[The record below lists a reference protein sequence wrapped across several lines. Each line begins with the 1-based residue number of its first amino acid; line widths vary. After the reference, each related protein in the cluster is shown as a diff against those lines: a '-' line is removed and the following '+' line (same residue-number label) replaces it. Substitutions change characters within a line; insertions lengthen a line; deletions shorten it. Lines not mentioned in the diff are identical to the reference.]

1 MKIYLIIGG
10 MALITFSI
18 RYLMFAA
25 ARRFEFPPWFG
36 EVLRFVPPAV
46 LSAIILPSVLI
57 PRGTEVVF
65 GIGSPH
71 LIGAAA
77 ALLVGLKTHSLLAV
91 IVTGMAVFWVWKW
104 LWPLLAILLY
114 NAHL

>member
-10 MALITFSI
+10 MAAITFSI

-25 ARRFEFPPWFG
+25 AHRFEFPAWFAG
-36 EVLRFVPPAV
+36 VLRFVPPAV

-57 PRGTEVVF
+57 PRGTEVVV

-71 LIGAAA
+71 IVGALA
-77 ALLVGLKTHSLLAV
+77 ALFVGLKTRNLLAV
-91 IVTGMAVFWVWKW
+91 IVTGMAVFWMWKW
-104 LWPLLAILLY
+104 VWPLTAF
-114 NAHL
+114 